1 MYYTR
6 MYIIQRFIL
15 TRNIFYFIG
24 NYNLDIK
31 VRKKKKGWSSE
42 KFCQAGRFKYQI
54 SVTWILFEI
63 LRFA

>member
-54 SVTWILFEI
+54 SVT
-63 LRFA
+63 